1 MKIVRIANYIENL
14 IKEEMIIESS
24 RNVYYDH
31 RGLFGG
37 ESKSV
42 LEVWEKIRPQV
53 INAFKHLG

>member
-1 MKIVRIANYIENL
+1 MKIEHIANYIENL

-24 RNVYYDH
+24 RYTYYDH
-31 RGLFGG
+31 RGILGG
-37 ESKSV
+37 KSQSV